1 MRALLAIPA
10 TSLALAG
17 AHAGGHGVLY
27 PITGAEAAAAITAQI
42 HKQVASELHSGFH
55 AATQCSAQNPGSGVI
70 NSTTRLASWRCS
82 LQLGGVHFATPCKAQ
97 ADVFAT
103 DQPHHVRIDW
113 LSMSQTCRAHAG

>member
-17 AHAGGHGVLY
+17 APAGGNSSLY

-70 NSTTRLASWRCS
+70 NATTRLAGWRCS
-82 LQLGGVHFATPCKAQ
+82 LQLGGVHFAMPCKAQ
-97 ADVFAT
+97 AYVFAT
-103 DQPHHVRIDW
+103 DQPHHIRIDW
-113 LSMSQTCRAHAG
+113 LSMSQTCHTHAG

>member
-17 AHAGGHGVLY
+17 APAGGHGGVY
-27 PITGAEAAAAITAQI
+27 PITGGEAAAAITAQI
-42 HKQVASELHSGFH
+42 HKQVAPQLHSGFH
-55 AATQCSAQNPGSGVI
+55 AMTQCSAQNPDSGVI

-82 LQLGGVHFATPCKAQ
+82 LQLGGVNFATPCKAQ

-103 DQPHHVRIDW
+103 TQPNHVRIDW

>member
-17 AHAGGHGVLY
+17 APAGGPGSVY
-27 PITGAEAAAAITAQI
+27 PITGGEAAAAITAQI
-42 HKQVASELHSGFH
+42 HKQVASKLHSGFH
-55 AATQCSAQNPGSGVI
+55 AMTQCSAQNPDSGVI

-82 LQLGGVHFATPCKAQ
+82 LQLGGVNFATPCKAQ

-103 DQPHHVRIDW
+103 SRPHHVRIAW
-113 LSMSQTCRAHAG
+113 LSMSQTCHAHAG

>member
-17 AHAGGHGVLY
+17 APAGGHGGVY
-27 PITGAEAAAAITAQI
+27 PITGGEAAAAITVQI

-55 AATQCSAQNPGSGVI
+55 AATQCSAQNPDSGVI
-70 NSTTRLASWRCS
+70 NSTTRLAGWRCS
-82 LQLGGVHFATPCKAQ
+82 LQLGGVKFATPCKAQ

-103 DQPHHVRIDW
+103 TQPHHVRIDW
-113 LSMSQTCRAHAG
+113 LSMSQTCHAHAG